1 MRKFFIK
8 GELSAAPALSAEDS
22 HHVKNVLRLKPGD
35 FLCVANETG
44 QTAIAE
50 IKSLKGGQ
58 VSLNLTQLAP
68 KKRESALSVVLG
80 QGLCKGDKMDFVC
93 QKAVELGAAAIAP
106 LALERSVARYDAAGA
121 RLKQQRWQKVVLAAG
136 KQCRRDILPCVYAP
150 MSLPEALVRFP
161 FDLGIIAYEGE
172 TGQGLREIL
181 RGVSVRPGRILL
193 LIGPEGGFG
202 AAEIKAAEEAGVR
215 RASLGPRVLRTE
227 TAAIAALS
235 VIMYEFGDLG
245 ETNA

>member
-8 GELSAAPALSAEDS
+8 GNLSAAPLLSADDS

-35 FLCVANETG
+35 VLCVADELG
-44 QTAIAE
+44 QTAAAE
-50 IKSLKGGQ
+50 IKSLEGGQ
-58 VSLNLTQLAP
+58 VSLNLTRLTPQR
-68 KKRESALSVVLG
+68 REPALRVVLG
-80 QGLCKGDKMDFVC
+80 QGLGKGDKMDFVC

-106 LALERSVARYDAAGA
+106 LALERSVARYDAARA
-121 RLKQQRWQKVVLAAG
+121 RLKQERWQKVVLAAG

-150 MSLPEALVRFP
+150 MTLPEALSCFP

-172 TGQGLREIL
+172 TERGLREIL
-181 RGVSVRPGRILL
+181 RGAEARPSSVLL
-193 LIGPEGGFG
+193 LVGPEGGFS
-202 AAEIKAAEEAGVR
+202 AAEIKAAEAAGVQ

-227 TAAIAALS
+227 TAAVAALA

-245 ETNA
+245 EINA